1 MKNEIRVPQTS
12 GIIDSEEA
20 IERPDK
26 RPSDDNEADGVVASA
41 ALRS

>member
-12 GIIDSEEA
+12 GIIDSEA
-20 IERPDK
+20 IERPDE